1 MNSKKSPS
9 SFSPLAAAVFTLF
22 PLLCGFLSSRAS
34 GDIPSVYASLHQ
46 PPLSPPGAV
55 FPVVW
60 TLLYLL
66 MGFGFYL
73 VIREGIKKGADLR
86 PASASYLFQLLLN
99 LLWPIVFFRLGLRFG
114 NGSGCSSGSGRAPD
128 DPGIWKHQPKSCPPS
143 ASLSSLVS
151 VRLLFKRRH
160 CSLKSGLDLRFC

>member
-66 MGFGFYL
+66 KGFGFYL

-114 NGSGCSSGSGRAPD
+114 GTVLAVLLAAAVLQMIREFGSISQRA
-128 DPGIWKHQPKSCPPS
+128 
-143 ASLSSLVS
+143 A
-151 VRLLFKRRH
+151 LLQFPY
-160 CSLKSGLDLRFC
+160 LL

>member
-66 MGFGFYL
+66 KGFGFYL

-114 NGSGCSSGSGRAPD
+114 GTVLAVLLAAAVLQMIREFGSISQRAALLQLPYLL
-128 DPGIWKHQPKSCPPS
+128 WCLFASYLS
-143 ASLSSLVS
+143 AGTAVLNL
-151 VRLLFKRRH
+151 
-160 CSLKSGLDLRFC
+160 GWI

>member
-66 MGFGFYL
+66 KGFGFYL

-114 NGSGCSSGSGRAPD
+114 GTVLAVLLAAAVLQMIREFGSISQRA
-128 DPGIWKHQPKSCPPS
+128 
-143 ASLSSLVS
+143 A
-151 VRLLFKRRH
+151 LLQFPYRKRFITNRIVK
-160 CSLKSGLDLRFC
+160 LQLL

>member
-66 MGFGFYL
+66 KGFGFYL

-114 NGSGCSSGSGRAPD
+114 GTVLAVLLAAAVLQMIREFGSISQRAALLQFPYLL
-128 DPGIWKHQPKSCPPS
+128 WCLVAAYLS
-143 ASLSSLVS
+143 AGTAVLNL
-151 VRLLFKRRH
+151 
-160 CSLKSGLDLRFC
+160 GWI

>member
-22 PLLCGFLSSRAS
+22 PLLWGFLSARAS
-34 GDIPSVYASLHQ
+34 VDIPSVYASLHQ

-114 NGSGCSSGSGRAPD
+114 GTVLAVLLAAAVLQMIREFGSISRRAALLQLPYLLWCLFASYLSAGTAVLN
-128 DPGIWKHQPKSCPPS
+128 PGWI
-143 ASLSSLVS
+143 
-151 VRLLFKRRH
+151 
-160 CSLKSGLDLRFC
+160 